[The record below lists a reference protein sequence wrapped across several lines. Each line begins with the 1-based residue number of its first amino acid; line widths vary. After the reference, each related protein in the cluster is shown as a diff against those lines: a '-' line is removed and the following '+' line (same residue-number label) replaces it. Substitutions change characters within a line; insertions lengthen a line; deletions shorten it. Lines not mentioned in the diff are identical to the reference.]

1 MRSKTIL
8 VFARRTSSNGRL
20 SRVTAE
26 SSSKMFSGGVSFHQ
40 ARTLNKRQITGLA
53 TASYFFDIQKA
64 TSDISPRRFFLLHA
78 SPSGGWEED
87 NLCCGEQDDDG
98 T

>member
-1 MRSKTIL
+1 M
-8 VFARRTSSNGRL
+8 
-20 SRVTAE
+20 TAE
-26 SSSKMFSGGVSFHQ
+26 SSSKMFTGGVSFLQ

-53 TASYFFDIQKA
+53 TASYFFDTQKA
-64 TSDISPRRFFLLHA
+64 TSDISSRRSFLLNI
-78 SPSGGWEED
+78 SPKGGWEED